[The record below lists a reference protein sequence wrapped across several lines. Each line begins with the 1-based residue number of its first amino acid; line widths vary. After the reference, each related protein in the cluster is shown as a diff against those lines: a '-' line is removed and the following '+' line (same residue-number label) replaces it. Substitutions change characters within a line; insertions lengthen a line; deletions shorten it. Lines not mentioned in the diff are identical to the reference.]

1 MSPDSDSEQEIAAPK
16 KVRRSQKI
24 RRNGVK
30 EIKLTEKGLVSMPA
44 KEWYDDLDDEEHDYI
59 QAYNSKVKH
68 NEPTVDMTPPTKLKL
83 VRRNGTKVTPSP
95 KLHEEEKKD
104 EEESS
109 DSEADEPTKKTD
121 RKKIRFNLKPRDTK
135 N

>member
-1 MSPDSDSEQEIAAPK
+1 M
-16 KVRRSQKI
+16 
-24 RRNGVK
+24 
-30 EIKLTEKGLVSMPA
+30 
-44 KEWYDDLDDEEHDYI
+44 DDEGQDYI

-68 NEPTVDMTPPTKLKL
+68 NESTIDMAPPTKLKL
-83 VRRNGTKVTPSP
+83 VRRNGS
-95 KLHEEEKKD
+95 KLTSSLKPHEEEKKD

-121 RKKIRFNLKPRDTK
+121 RKKIRFNLKPIDTK